1 MNSTNGQGH
10 NSMQDLT
17 IIGGGIVGIATA
29 YRLQQDFPG
38 LDITVLEKEST
49 LAKHQTGRN
58 SGVIHAGIYY
68 APDSLKA
75 KFCREGLEQTIAFSR
90 EHGLPYEQCGKLL
103 VATSAEELTRMEA
116 LYERATRNG
125 LKLQRLDT
133 ADLRQAEPNITGV
146 GALLSPATGIADYKA
161 ITAKIAELF
170 THNGGDIRYNAE
182 AAAIEETQNYVTV
195 TLSDGTTVQSRH
207 TIVCAGV
214 QADRMA
220 SMCGVG
226 GDFAIVPFKGEY
238 FRLAPRHDAIVKHL
252 IYPIPDPELPF
263 LGIHLTRMIGGYVTV
278 GPSAVLSLARE
289 NYGKLGMNAADMAAM
304 ARFPGFWKT
313 LFANVGS
320 GLDEMRNSAFR
331 SRYLKACQKYCPSL
345 EAEDLLPHP
354 PGIRAQA
361 VMRDGTLVHDFLIR
375 ETNRTIH
382 ICNAPS
388 PAATSAMP
396 IASYIRDQAARTFS
410 LKG

>member
-1 MNSTNGQGH
+1 
-10 NSMQDLT
+10 MQDLT

-38 LDITVLEKEST
+38 LDITVLEKET
-49 LAKHQTGRN
+49 GLATHQTGRN

-75 KFCREGLEQTIAFSR
+75 KFCCEGLEQTITFSR

-103 VATSAEELTRMEA
+103 VATSADELTRMEA
-116 LYERATRNG
+116 LYERAIRNG
-125 LKLQRLDT
+125 LKLQRLDKAELQRT
-133 ADLRQAEPNITGV
+133 EPNITGI
-146 GALLSPATGIADYKA
+146 GALLSPSTGIADYTA
-161 ITAKIAELF
+161 ITDKMAELF
-170 THNGGDIRYNAE
+170 KSNGGEIRTNAE
-182 AAAIEETQNYVTV
+182 VNAINETQNDVTI
-195 TLSDGTTVQSRH
+195 TLSDGSSVKSRH
-207 TIVCAGV
+207 AIVCAGV
-214 QADRMA
+214 QADRLA
-220 SMCGVG
+220 AMCGVG
-226 GDFAIVPFKGEY
+226 GDFAMVPFKGEY
-238 FRLAPRHDAIVKHL
+238 YRLAPRHDSIVNHL

-278 GPSAVLSLARE
+278 GPNAVLSLARE

-304 ARFPGFWKT
+304 AKFPGFWKT
-313 LFANVGS
+313 LFANLGS
-320 GLDEMRNSAFR
+320 GLDEIRNSAFR

-345 EAEDLLPHP
+345 ELSDLLPHP

-361 VMRDGTLVHDFLIR
+361 VMRNGTLVHDFLIR

-396 IASYIRDQAARTFS
+396 IASYIRDQAVRTFS